1 MKTNLKR
8 KNNFFFSGLAI
19 LALLFGAYW
28 SVQNGLLNGSP
39 STVFAQVVDGDSG
52 FLDDGT
58 IIPDGSGPL
67 QTAPAPARNDQCS
80 EVGAPVDTCH
90 TDGGTG
96 HRYCQWTETGNI
108 VGDCS
113 VETCF
118 NGGTPPSCNGATQE
132 ATQTWACMNNQSL
145 CGANQTYCEP
155 TGAGAYHLVT
165 KHSGVC
171 DPANGAHESD
181 GCAYVYDVD
190 PTNYRDANCTTTSQP
205 QPQPAANLGTCYICD
220 GGNWRVAGGSGHQM
234 TSDQCNQEQ
243 NSAFNQ
249 PNKPSWCG
257 AKEEAREVPATPAPT
272 AAPAPAQAIQQQG
285 QVVYAFG
292 GNSTSLAY
300 SYSGGSNVTINQAA
314 PEVAPR
320 VVTVAAPAVTKVAA
334 SKVAVEELPKTGL
347 PLAAWTL
354 SGFLPVGLGLRRFG
368 SAKKSLQGSASY
380 LWQKREFSK

>member
-1 MKTNLKR
+1 MKKKLNLTIISGLLLTLGIGLHLGFL
-8 KNNFFFSGLAI
+8 NNFVDSLKQGSTIVLADI
-19 LALLFGAYW
+19 DDCAYNPDQLGCNNPGEPIGGGTLPPEQTPPAPSCDRDSSWVQKDPECDWNTHQVYEVKYNTCTSEWDRSNYHFQDGACGYTPQPQQCEHQNQGSECDWSTHQVYDFYW
-28 SVQNGLLNGSP
+28 DTCKNDYVRYNYHS
-39 STVFAQVVDGDSG
+39 VDGQCG
-52 FLDDGT
+52 FSAQ
-58 IIPDGSGPL
+58 P
-67 QTAPAPARNDQCS
+67 Q
-80 EVGAPVDTCH
+80 
-90 TDGGTG
+90 
-96 HRYCQWTETGNI
+96 
-108 VGDCS
+108 
-113 VETCF
+113 
-118 NGGTPPSCNGATQE
+118 
-132 ATQTWACMNNQSL
+132 
-145 CGANQTYCEP
+145 
-155 TGAGAYHLVT
+155 
-165 KHSGVC
+165 
-171 DPANGAHESD
+171 
-181 GCAYVYDVD
+181 
-190 PTNYRDANCTTTSQP
+190 QP
-205 QPQPAANLGTCYICD
+205 QPQPASNVGTCYICD

-257 AKEEAREVPATPAPT
+257 AKEEAREVPAAPAPT
-272 AAPAPAQAIQQQG
+272 AAPAPAQPVQQQG

-314 PEVAPR
+314 PAVAPR